1 MPKSR
6 RISVV
11 LSDDAFEALEELKD
25 LQGGSLS
32 SIIGD
37 FVNAGLPEIKRV
49 VEMLKAAH
57 LAKETGK
64 TAYLDN
70 LKRTLGDQMVEVG
83 SAVSDLEKVI
93 EATEKASKSK

>member
-11 LSDDAFEALEELKD
+11 LSDEAFEALEELKE

-37 FVNAGLPEIKRV
+37 FVNLGLPEIKRI

-57 LAKETGK
+57 LAQETGK

-70 LKRTLGDQMVEVG
+70 LKRNLGDQIVEVG

-93 EATEKASKSK
+93 EATESASKSK